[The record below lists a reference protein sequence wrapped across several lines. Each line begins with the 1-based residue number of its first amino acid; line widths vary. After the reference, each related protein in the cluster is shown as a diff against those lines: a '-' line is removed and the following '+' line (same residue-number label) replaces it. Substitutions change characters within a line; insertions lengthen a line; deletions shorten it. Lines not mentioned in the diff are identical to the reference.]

1 MPGPAKAFGELDGL
15 TGLVNGPSPLV
26 RSITKIDA
34 FTYLWRTTF
43 TFFRFGIIQQSILI
57 SVGIKSSPRLLRP
70 MQNVS
75 VSRLMLVTF
84 PPIYKT
90 RTGRARPLKGQLWP
104 RTR

>member
-1 MPGPAKAFGELDGL
+1 MPGPEKNFGTLSGITPMLQSHIPQIMPTIRINAF
-15 TGLVNGPSPLV
+15 VW
-26 RSITKIDA
+26 
-34 FTYLWRTTF
+34 LWRKTH
-43 TFFRFGIIQQSILI
+43 TFFRFGLTKQAIVTIGVKP
-57 SVGIKSSPRLLRP
+57 SVRITRP
-70 MQNVS
+70 FQNVS